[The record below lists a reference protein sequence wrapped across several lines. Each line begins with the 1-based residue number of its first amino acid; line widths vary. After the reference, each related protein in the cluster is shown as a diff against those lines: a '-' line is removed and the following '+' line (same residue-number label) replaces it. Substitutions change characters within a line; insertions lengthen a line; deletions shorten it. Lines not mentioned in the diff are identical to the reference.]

1 MLVRLLGCAL
11 LAFVAVDVFTTVL
24 LPSARGALSRVLVL
38 GLWRTAAV
46 LPGAVGR
53 VARQAAGPLSIVA
66 TIAGW
71 VVLLWVGFAL
81 LYLPDVRELG
91 YSSDVQFQGSDLVAA
106 LYLSGTVLTTLGLG
120 DVAAQTDG
128 LRLLVVLESACGLAV
143 FTAALG
149 YLPQIYSIVT
159 ELRVCVEAVAD
170 LQVTSADRAVD
181 MLDENAVMTLE
192 AVRRDVIAARQ
203 HLLRF
208 PVLHWFHP
216 PSGQSV
222 MVLVEGATLLWLAAR
237 LGFDAER
244 HPAVQQHAASLELAL
259 RRLVEDAQRHV
270 GGEADG
276 EGRELARQQVERVR
290 EAVRRLEPDRAAGE
304 EPPQEALD
312 DLARVHAV
320 LVSYADAHGYPRPS
334 VL

>member
-1 MLVRLLGCAL
+1 MLLRLLGCLL
-11 LAFVAVDVFTTVL
+11 LALALVDVFETVL
-24 LPSARGALSRVLVL
+24 LPSARGVLSRIWVGL
-38 GLWRTAAV
+38 LWRVATL
-46 LPGAVGR
+46 LPGRIGAA
-53 VARQAAGPLSIVA
+53 ARPAAGPLSIVA

-71 VVLLWVGFAL
+71 VVLLWFGFAL
-81 LYLPDVRELG
+81 LYLPDVGELG
-91 YSSDVQFQGSDLVAA
+91 YSSDVQFQGNDLVAA

-149 YLPQIYSIVT
+149 YLPAIYTVVT

-170 LQVTSADRAVD
+170 LQVTSGQRAVEV
-181 MLDENAVMTLE
+181 LDENAVMTIE

-216 PSGQSV
+216 PTGQSV
-222 MVLVEGATLLWLAAR
+222 MVLVEGASLLWLAAR
-237 LGFDAER
+237 LGYGAER
-244 HPAVQQHAASLELAL
+244 HPAVQRHAVSLELAL
-259 RRLVEDAQRHV
+259 RRLVEDTQRQV
-270 GGEADG
+270 GGEPTD
-276 EGRELARQQVERVR
+276 EGRALARQQVERVR
-290 EAVRRLEPDRAAGE
+290 EAVRDLDPERAAGE
-304 EPPQEALD
+304 QPPDEAID

-320 LVSYADAHGYPRPS
+320 LVRYADAHGYDRPS
-334 VL
+334 VV

>member
-1 MLVRLLGCAL
+1 MVVRLLACVL
-11 LAFVAVDVFTTVL
+11 LALVAVDVFATVL
-24 LPSARGALSRVLVL
+24 LPSARGALSR
-38 GLWRTAAV
+38 LWVKLLWGTAAV
-46 LPGAVGR
+46 VPGR
-53 VARQAAGPLSIVA
+53 VGEAARKAAGPLSVVA

-71 VVLLWVGFAL
+71 VLLMWLAFAL
-81 LYLPDVRELG
+81 LYLPDVGELG
-91 YSSDVQFQGSDLVAA
+91 YSSDVRFQGSDLVAA

-128 LRLLVVLESACGLAV
+128 LRLLVVLESACGLAL

-149 YLPQIYSIVT
+149 YLPQIYSIVS
-159 ELRVCVEAVAD
+159 ELRICVEAVAD
-170 LQVTSADRAVD
+170 LQITSAERAVE

-237 LGFDAER
+237 LGFDAQR
-244 HPAVQQHAASLELAL
+244 HPAVQRHAVSLELAL
-259 RRLVEDAQRHV
+259 RRLVEDAQRQV

-276 EGRELARQQVERVR
+276 NGRELARQQVVRVR
-290 EAVRRLEPDRAAGE
+290 EAVRVLDADRVAGE

-320 LVSYADAHGYPRPS
+320 LVGYADAHGYRRPT

>member
-1 MLVRLLGCAL
+1 MLVRLLACLL
-11 LAFVAVDVFTTVL
+11 LALVAADVFATVL
-24 LPSARGALSRVLVL
+24 LPSARGALSR
-38 GLWRTAAV
+38 LWVKLLWGAAAAV
-46 LPGAVGR
+46 PGRLGAA
-53 VARQAAGPLSIVA
+53 ARKAAGPLSVVA

-71 VVLLWVGFAL
+71 VLLMWLAFAL
-81 LYLPDVRELG
+81 LYLPDVGELG
-91 YSSDVQFQGSDLVAA
+91 YSSDVRFQGSDLVAA

-128 LRLLVVLESACGLAV
+128 LRLLVVLESACGLAL

-149 YLPQIYSIVT
+149 YLPQIYSIVS
-159 ELRVCVEAVAD
+159 ELRICVEAVAD
-170 LQVTSADRAVD
+170 LQVTSAERAVE

-222 MVLVEGATLLWLAAR
+222 MVLVEGAALLWLAAR

-244 HPAVQQHAASLELAL
+244 HPAVQRHAVSLELAL
-259 RRLVEDAQRHV
+259 RRLVEDAQRQV

-276 EGRELARQQVERVR
+276 EGRELAGQQVARVR
-290 EAVRRLEPDRAAGE
+290 EAVRALDQDRVAAE

-320 LVSYADAHGYPRPS
+320 LVCYADAHGYRRPT

>member
-1 MLVRLLGCAL
+1 MFVRLLACVL
-11 LAFVAVDVFTTVL
+11 LALVAVDVFATVL
-24 LPSARGALSRVLVL
+24 LPSARGALSR
-38 GLWRTAAV
+38 LWVKLLWGTAAV
-46 LPGAVGR
+46 VPGR
-53 VARQAAGPLSIVA
+53 VGEAARKAAGPLSVVA

-71 VVLLWVGFAL
+71 VLLMWLAFAL
-81 LYLPDVRELG
+81 LYLPDVGELG
-91 YSSDVQFQGSDLVAA
+91 YSSDVRFQGSDLVAA

-128 LRLLVVLESACGLAV
+128 LRLLVVLESACGLAL

-149 YLPQIYSIVT
+149 YLPQIYSIVS
-159 ELRVCVEAVAD
+159 ELRICVEAVAD
-170 LQVTSADRAVD
+170 LQITGAQRAVE

-244 HPAVQQHAASLELAL
+244 HPAVQRHAVSLELAL
-259 RRLVEDAQRHV
+259 RRLVEDAQRQV
-270 GGEADG
+270 GGAADG
-276 EGRELARQQVERVR
+276 NGRELARQQVVRVR
-290 EAVRRLEPDRAAGE
+290 EVVRVLDPDRVAGE

-320 LVSYADAHGYPRPS
+320 LVGYADAHGYRRPT